1 VLFGQQPFTSMLVS
15 SITIGLSILWS
26 EKRISRR
33 SLLANYRPMKCT
45 EDICVFSRGGGTA
58 SRTTGIWRITPKFD
72 SHEHR
77 EKTAKS
83 VSEKCWIRSTI
94 WENNKL
100 TGNSEYTQKFTGYPN
115 EIIEFDIEYDT
126 IHETQ
131 KPVHLTEYLYTYSNE
146 GDVVL
151 DNTIGN
157 YGIGCLNTKRRFIG
171 IEKDETYF
179 KLSKHR
185 IINHA

>member
-1 VLFGQQPFTSMLVS
+1 MLNQ
-15 SITIGLSILWS
+15 G
-26 EKRISRR
+26 
-33 SLLANYRPMKCT
+33 
-45 EDICVFSRGGGTA
+45 
-58 SRTTGIWRITPKFD
+58 
-72 SHEHR
+72 
-77 EKTAKS
+77 
-83 VSEKCWIRSTI
+83 TI

-100 TGNSEYTQKFTGYPN
+100 TGNSEYPEIYRLP
-115 EIIEFDIEYDT
+115 ERIIEFDIEYDT

-131 KPVHLTEYLYTYSNE
+131 KPVLTEYLLYTYSNE

-151 DNTIGN
+151 DNTMGSGTT
-157 YGIGCLNTKRRFIG
+157 GIGCLNTKRRFIG

>member
-1 VLFGQQPFTSMLVS
+1 LIPTNIEKKNSKERIGKML
-15 SITIGLSILWS
+15 
-26 EKRISRR
+26 
-33 SLLANYRPMKCT
+33 NQ
-45 EDICVFSRGGGTA
+45 
-58 SRTTGIWRITPKFD
+58 
-72 SHEHR
+72 EHHLG
-77 EKTAKS
+77 K
-83 VSEKCWIRSTI
+83 
-94 WENNKL
+94 NNKL

-115 EIIEFDIEYDT
+115 DNRIWIEYDT

-131 KPVHLTEYLYTYSNE
+131 KPVHLTEYLLYTYSNE

-151 DNTIGN
+151 DNTMGSGTT
-157 YGIGCLNTKRRFIG
+157 GIGCLNTKRRFIG